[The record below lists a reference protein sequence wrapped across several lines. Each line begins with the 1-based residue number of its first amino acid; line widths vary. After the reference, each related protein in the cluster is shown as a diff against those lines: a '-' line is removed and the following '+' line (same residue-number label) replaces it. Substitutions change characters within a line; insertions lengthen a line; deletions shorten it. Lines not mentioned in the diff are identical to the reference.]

1 MNIRKFYL
9 KTLFLVFVI
18 FNLIGCSSSKDIKAS
33 NKTDTKVYTKTEKHN
48 YPVEDTWETERDH
61 IGMLAAYSAVY
72 RGWQEN
78 NARGY
83 NIGSVLLNNKTKDGR
98 LVFWG
103 LNSNN
108 ITRNETQ
115 HGEVRLM
122 IGYLSKLQK
131 ERLKNKSVPDIQT
144 LKEHTIYTTLE
155 PCAQCSG
162 MMTLQNV
169 FRTVYG
175 QKDPGFGDALERLQ
189 LNSLPN
195 GYEPYP
201 RAVKSDRSDISY
213 CTQLEEGYSKY
224 KPNHENPHITDYLKS
239 NEAKAIFASA
249 YNEFMSFKPKHSEN
263 EGFYKDAKGLIKSV
277 SKEFI
282 PLNPAI

>member
-9 KTLFLVFVI
+9 KTLFLLFFV
-18 FNLIGCSSSKDIKAS
+18 FNLIGCSSSKDIKVD
-33 NKTDTKVYTKTEKHN
+33 NKTEK
-48 YPVEDTWETERDH
+48 YSYSTATAWENERDH
-61 IGMLAAYSAVY
+61 ISMLAAYSVVY
-72 RGWQEN
+72 KSWQEN
-78 NARGY
+78 NERGY
-83 NIGSVLLNNKTKDGR
+83 NIGSVLLNSKEKEGR

-103 LNSNN
+103 INSNN

-131 ERLKNKSVPDIQT
+131 ERAKNKPVPNIQT
-144 LKEHTIYTTLE
+144 LKGYTIYTTLE

-169 FRTVYG
+169 YRTVYG

-189 LNSLPN
+189 LDSLPN
-195 GYEPYP
+195 GYAPYP
-201 RAVKSDRSDISY
+201 RAVKSVRSNITY
-213 CTQLEEGYSKY
+213 CTQLENGYSKY
-224 KPNHENPHITDYLKS
+224 IKNIENPHITDFLKS
-239 NEAKAIFASA
+239 NEAKGIFASA
-249 YNEFMSFKPKHSEN
+249 YKEFMNYKPVYGEN
-263 EGFYKDAKGLIKSV
+263 KDFYKDAKGLINSV
-277 SKEFI
+277 PKEFL